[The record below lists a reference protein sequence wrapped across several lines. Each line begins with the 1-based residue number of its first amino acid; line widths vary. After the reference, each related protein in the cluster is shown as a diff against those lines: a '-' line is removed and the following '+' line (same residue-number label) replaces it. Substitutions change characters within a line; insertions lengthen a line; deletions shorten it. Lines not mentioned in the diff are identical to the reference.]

1 MGIQLVNL
9 TKTFG
14 SHQAI
19 KNLNLELY
27 QGQLTV
33 LVGHNGAGKTT
44 TLNAITGMLPPS
56 GGTVY
61 VNGYDV
67 RKNIT
72 KVRDGMGL
80 CLEHNVLFDELTVTE
95 HLRFFSKLKGLD
107 GKEAVSDV
115 DKYVKA
121 LQLEEKVRGE
131 TGFVL
136 VLKDVCRET
145 VIQGHC
151 REG

>member
-136 VLKDVCRET
+136 VLKDVYRET